1 MLSIERKFISEQQ
14 FMNTNPNQNT
24 VRLSTED
31 LSVFTEFSATA
42 GWQVAY
48 QQTGKGSF
56 EGWFDI
62 CTQNDVVITRR
73 FTNRAWIGRGTSPEN
88 CISFLIPIAGGEDCV
103 FQGRTLGDTDLFMMS
118 PGSEGSLVVSDNSYL
133 LGINI
138 PKDRLRSL
146 TQLNQNSLSQPIDR
160 LVGETRVIR
169 FPERAYLDL
178 IHAVKQIHLHSRR
191 KNPVGASPTV
201 LGELEESLIAGLC
214 IGFDDQLAIDPGA
227 RVRQNHVRHYHRA
240 LDYIHAHLTEPLG
253 WETLCHQVGV
263 SRRTLEYAFRSV
275 SGVTPGQYIKLRR
288 LAAARKMLAEADP
301 AQTTVTNIALEYAF
315 HHLGYFALD
324 YKSLY
329 GESPSQTL
337 QSQKKPTFL

>member
-1 MLSIERKFISEQQ
+1 MD
-14 FMNTNPNQNT
+14 TNHHRST

-31 LSVFTEFSATA
+31 VSVKTEFSAVA
-42 GWQVAY
+42 GWQAEY

-56 EGWFDI
+56 EGWIDI
-62 CTQNDVVITRR
+62 CTQNEVIITRQ
-73 FTNRAWIGRGTSPEN
+73 FSNRAWIGRGTPPEDY
-88 CISFLIPIAGGEDCV
+88 ISFLIPVAGGERSV
-103 FQGRTLGDTDLFMMS
+103 FQGRTLGDTDLFMMC
-118 PGSEGSLVVSDNSYL
+118 PGSEGSLAVSDNSYL

-160 LVGETRVIR
+160 LIGETRVIR

-178 IHAVKQIHLHSRR
+178 IHAVKQIHLHSRNN
-191 KNPVGASPTV
+191 NPVGASPMV
-201 LGELEESLIAGLC
+201 LGELEELLIAGLC
-214 IGFDDQLAIDPGA
+214 IGFDDQLAIDPDA
-227 RVRQNHVRHYHRA
+227 RARQNHVRHYHRA
-240 LDYIHAHLTEPLG
+240 LDYIHVHLTEPLG

-263 SRRTLEYAFRSV
+263 SRRSLEYAFRNV

-288 LAAARKMLAEADP
+288 LAAARKMLVEADP
-301 AQTTVTNIALEYAF
+301 AQTTVTSIALKYGF
-315 HHLGYFALD
+315 HHLGSFSID

-337 QSQKKPTFL
+337 QSRKKPTFLYSAK